1 MIGEMTGDGGNGV
14 ISPLGSNDLN
24 FTSEVKCPYDGG
36 KGVISPLR
44 SNDLPL
50 LIPQNQTA

>member
-1 MIGEMTGDGGNGV
+1 MTGEMTGDGGNGV

-36 KGVISPLR
+36 QRGHFTSEVK
-44 SNDLPL
+44 
-50 LIPQNQTA
+50 